1 MDGQEQIERRNNYAG
16 EKRRMDDMLLKGF
29 IDLSNKISSM
39 EATQKELI
47 EAVHKANNHNQRIV
61 SLEEYRERQIAT
73 CVKIQEDKE
82 KRRFPWNAVIV
93 GVIVAF
99 ATSII
104 NYFANK

>member
-1 MDGQEQIERRNNYAG
+1 MDGQELIERRNNYRE
-16 EKRRMDDMLLKGF
+16 EKRRMEDRILTEVIELGK
-29 IDLSNKISSM
+29 KVSSM
-39 EATQKELI
+39 ESTLKDQVETIK
-47 EAVHKANNHNQRIV
+47 KYNNFGTRIS

-82 KRRFPWNAVIV
+82 KRKFPWNAVIV